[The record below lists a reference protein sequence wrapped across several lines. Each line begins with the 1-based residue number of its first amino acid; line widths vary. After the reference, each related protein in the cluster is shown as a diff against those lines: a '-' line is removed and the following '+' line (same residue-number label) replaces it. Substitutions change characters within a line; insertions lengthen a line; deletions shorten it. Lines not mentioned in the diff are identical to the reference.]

1 LSKGVLIV
9 AQKTNDSTPFSDRA
23 LLNMVCEM
31 EASLSQLKSAL
42 EIRLRNEEIDDFA
55 RYADVENQDDF
66 AFYADATNP
75 ND

>member
-1 LSKGVLIV
+1 
-9 AQKTNDSTPFSDRA
+9 
-23 LLNMVCEM
+23 MVCEM